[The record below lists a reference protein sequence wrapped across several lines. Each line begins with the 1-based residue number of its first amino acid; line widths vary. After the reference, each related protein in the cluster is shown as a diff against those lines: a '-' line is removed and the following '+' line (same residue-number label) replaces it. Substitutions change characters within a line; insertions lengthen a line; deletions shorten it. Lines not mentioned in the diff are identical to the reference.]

1 MSRRIHTVDVFTATP
16 FKGNPVA
23 VILDSAGLTTEQMQ
37 AIANWTNLSETT
49 FINPD
54 PPLQGRVT
62 GEAGG
67 GAPSSGYPPHHYH
80 IRIFTPRAELP
91 FAGHPTIGSAHAV
104 LSAGLVT
111 PQNGIITQ
119 HSAVG
124 PVEIAVPD
132 DWRDSGLSFRLPP
145 HQISP
150 APEPEVLAVAIG
162 APLLA
167 APAIVN
173 VGPKWVI
180 AELADEASVRTLT
193 PDLAALAAYDRR
205 HATTGLTIF
214 AASPDGAVTVR
225 SFAPADGIAED
236 PVCGSGNG
244 AVAAYRL
251 GLGQTGEGIA
261 YTASQGREVG
271 RDGHIAIRYAADGIH
286 VGGRAVTVVEGLL
299 RA

>member
-1 MSRRIHTVDVFTATP
+1 MSRRIHTVDVFTAVP
-16 FKGNPVA
+16 LMGNPVA
-23 VILDSAGLTTEQMQ
+23 VVLDSEGLTSEQMQ

-54 PPLQGRVT
+54 PPLQARGT

-67 GAPSSGYPPHHYH
+67 AATSSGHSPHDYH

-91 FAGHPTIGSAHAV
+91 FAGHPTIGSAYAV
-104 LSAGLVT
+104 LSTGLVT
-111 PQNGIITQ
+111 PGNGIITQ

-124 PVEIAVPD
+124 AVEVAVPD
-132 DWRDSGLSFRLPP
+132 NWREAGLSFRLPP

-150 APEPEVLAVAIG
+150 APEPEALAAAIG

-167 APAIVN
+167 PPAIVN
-173 VGPKWVI
+173 VGPRWVI
-180 AELADEASVRTLT
+180 AELADEASVRGLA
-193 PDLAALAAYDRR
+193 PDLTALATYDRT

-214 AASPDGAVTVR
+214 AVHGNSATVR

-251 GLGQTGEGIA
+251 GLGQTGEGDA
-261 YTASQGREVG
+261 YAASQGREVG
-271 RDGHIAIRYAADGIH
+271 RDGTVTIRYAADGIH
-286 VGGRAVTVVEGLL
+286 VGGRAVTVVEGTLKV
-299 RA
+299 